1 MHMYMCMSMCM
12 QMSAHMHMNMCM
24 RMDRRHGNL
33 ATIKGDRLIIN
44 ANVSKKVVVRILV
57 REFLYCIML
66 GNILWCIMCYLIY
79 VDDSSSTCMSVRK

>member
-33 ATIKGDRLIIN
+33 ATIEGDRLIIN
-44 ANVSKKVVVRILV
+44 AYVSKKVVVRI
-57 REFLYCIML
+57 
-66 GNILWCIMCYLIY
+66 
-79 VDDSSSTCMSVRK
+79 ST